1 MELGCNGD
9 ITAVNYYIMEEFG
22 RVPFVD
28 CPELPFMIDK
38 LGEIIKLLK
47 AYGCTEEDFKG
58 LYFKKNNFYITFS
71 RTFYEDLFSTEKGE
85 KLLRMIYPY
94 SYYEGDREREENQIH
109 LSSEGLFLANKE
121 NVLYYLD
128 HSLDIF
134 RCIKVYKD
142 FENYVKVNLERSH
155 DG

>member
-1 MELGCNGD
+1 
-9 ITAVNYYIMEEFG
+9 
-22 RVPFVD
+22 
-28 CPELPFMIDK
+28 
-38 LGEIIKLLK
+38 
-47 AYGCTEEDFKG
+47 
-58 LYFKKNNFYITFS
+58 
-71 RTFYEDLFSTEKGE
+71 
-85 KLLRMIYPY
+85 MIYPY